1 MRFSGARKL
10 VCCVLLLIFLLSLVT
25 CILAFT
31 LPYDGA
37 VAVIPTFKASE
48 TELYVIDGEGLS
60 KDIYA
65 MIVSLQ
71 GIVAQKEAKIYI
83 KDSDNFVYAE
93 KFVAE
98 KGLTVTEFS
107 DPWELVLACKEHLSD
122 NGYVLFEG
130 VGSFTVNT
138 AATVSGAERWLSVPR
153 SAQEE
158 AERRGLELKADM
170 TLKNRDGSYV
180 NTYESLY
187 ERYKD
192 VLNKNVLIH
201 QSPDLATLRDYGIA
215 AGAFCFY
222 TDESSKNSVGF
233 RKKVYL
239 QTNPNAPVL
248 GWSTDEMGYV
258 EQTTRSGLC
267 VIASDHS
274 SNLSYLSGCDSGE
287 PIGQKYAHRELVAD
301 GTKHYVALI
310 VSDGDN
316 LQWCQNLPFTD
327 HYKDRQ
333 NSTADYK
340 LTWTAPPVMATLAP
354 EVLKYLYDNANANDS
369 FICGVSGMGYIN
381 PTAFPR
387 RLLSSFAGMTAE
399 AMGRAD
405 LSALAVLDNDTS
417 VYRLG
422 RAMQKYADTDGIPGG
437 FMQIGDRYRELDGR
451 MIWCGDKPFISAR
464 KSLWHTPDDGLTKEA
479 FIKKLADEINAMP
492 AAPTSENGYSYINI
506 HPWSMT
512 IADVDLFVSL
522 LDEHIEIVSAEEML
536 HLVTTNVRH

>member
-1 MRFSGARKL
+1 MRFSGSRKL
-10 VCCVLLLIFLLSLVT
+10 VSCILLLIFLLSIVT
-25 CILAFT
+25 FILAFT
-31 LPYDGA
+31 LPHDRA
-37 VAVIPTFKASE
+37 LATIPTFEVSE
-48 TELYVIDGEGLS
+48 TELYVIDGDGLS
-60 KDIYA
+60 KDLYA

-83 KDSDNFVYAE
+83 KNPDNFVYAE

-107 DPWELVLACKEHLSD
+107 DPWELVLACKEHLAD

-138 AATVSGAERWLSVPR
+138 AATISGVEKWLSVPR

-158 AERRGLELKADM
+158 AERRGLALKADM

-187 ERYKD
+187 ERYED

-215 AGAFCFY
+215 AAAFCFY
-222 TDESSKNSVGF
+222 TDESSKSSVDF
-233 RKKVYL
+233 REKVCSRTAL
-239 QTNPNAPVL
+239 NAPVL
-248 GWSTDEMGYV
+248 GWSTDEIGYV
-258 EQTTRSGLC
+258 AQTTRNGLC

-287 PIGQKYAHRELVAD
+287 PIRQKYVAEKLVAD
-301 GTKHYVALI
+301 GTKHYVAL
-310 VSDGDN
+310 VMSDGDN
-316 LQWCQNLPFTD
+316 LQWCQNLPFTH

-333 NSTADYK
+333 NSIADYK

-354 EVLKYLYDNANANDS
+354 EALKYLYGNANANDS

-381 PTAFPR
+381 PTMFPR
-387 RLLSSFAGMTAE
+387 SRLSSFAEMTAE

-405 LSALAVLDNDTS
+405 LFTLAVLDNTTS
-417 VYRLG
+417 LYRLG
-422 RAMQKYADTDGIPGG
+422 MAMRKYADTDGIPGG
-437 FMQIGDRYRELDGR
+437 FMQIGDRYQELGGR
-451 MIWCGDKPFISAR
+451 MIWCGDKPFISVR
-464 KSLWHTPDDGLTKEA
+464 KSLWYTPDDGQSKEA
-479 FIKKLADEINAMP
+479 FIKRIADEINAMP
-492 AAPTSENGYSYINI
+492 ADPTSENGYSYINI

-536 HLVTTNVRH
+536 HLVKANVRH

>member
-1 MRFSGARKL
+1 MRFSGSRKL
-10 VCCVLLLIFLLSLVT
+10 VSCILLLIFLLSIVT
-25 CILAFT
+25 FILAFT
-31 LPYDGA
+31 LPYDRA
-37 VAVIPTFKASE
+37 LATIPTFEVSE
-48 TELYVIDGEGLS
+48 TELYVIDGDGLS
-60 KDIYA
+60 KDLYA

-71 GIVAQKEAKIYI
+71 GIVAQEEAKIYI
-83 KDSDNFVYAE
+83 KNQDNFVYAE

-107 DPWELVLACKEHLSD
+107 DPWALVLACKEHLAD

-138 AATVSGAERWLSVPR
+138 
-153 SAQEE
+153 
-158 AERRGLELKADM
+158 

-187 ERYKD
+187 ERYEG

-215 AGAFCFY
+215 AAAFCFY
-222 TDESSKNSVGF
+222 TDESSKSSVDF
-233 RKKVYL
+233 REKVFSRTAL
-239 QTNPNAPVL
+239 NAPVL
-248 GWSTDEMGYV
+248 GWSTDEIGYV
-258 EQTTRSGLC
+258 AQTTRNGLC

-287 PIGQKYAHRELVAD
+287 PIRQKYVAENLVAD
-301 GTKHYVALI
+301 GTKHYVAL
-310 VSDGDN
+310 VMSDGDN
-316 LQWCQNLPFTD
+316 LQWCQNLPFTH

-354 EVLKYLYDNANANDS
+354 EALKYLYGNANANDS

-381 PTAFPR
+381 PTMFPR
-387 RLLSSFAGMTAE
+387 SRLSSFAEMTAE

-405 LSALAVLDNDTS
+405 LFTLAVLDNTTS
-417 VYRLG
+417 LYRLG
-422 RAMQKYADTDGIPGG
+422 MAMRKYADTDGIPGG
-437 FMQIGDRYRELDGR
+437 FMQIGDRYQELGGR
-451 MIWCGDKPFISAR
+451 MIWCGDKPFISVR
-464 KSLWHTPDDGLTKEA
+464 KSLWYTPDDGQSKEA
-479 FIKKLADEINAMP
+479 FIKRLADEINAMP
-492 AAPTSENGYSYINI
+492 ADPTSENGYSYINI

-522 LDEHIEIVSAEEML
+522 LDEHIEIISAEEML
-536 HLVTTNVRH
+536 HLVKANVRH